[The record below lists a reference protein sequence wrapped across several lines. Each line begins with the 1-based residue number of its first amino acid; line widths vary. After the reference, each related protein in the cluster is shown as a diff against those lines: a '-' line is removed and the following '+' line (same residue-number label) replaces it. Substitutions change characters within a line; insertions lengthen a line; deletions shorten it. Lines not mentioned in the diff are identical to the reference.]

1 MIDGVMYQA
10 NITKVINFYVIKN
23 ERSLDY
29 IVGNVSLLSPLSANI
44 IFVFWKN
51 IDRFIK
57 SFFRC

>member
-1 MIDGVMYQA
+1 MYQA
-10 NITKVINFYVIKN
+10 DITKVINFYVIKN
-23 ERSLDY
+23 ERSLGY
-29 IVGNVSLLSPLSANI
+29 IVGNVSLLSPLSANV